1 MHPQSVCHYNGSD
14 AGAYY
19 ISCILAFLADSSAP
33 KATHM
38 LALRSL
44 VNLFK
49 NQSCSYCALARRQAI
64 LESSAK
70 FLVHADK
77 NVRMAAITLFLNY
90 SVSFHLKED

>member
-1 MHPQSVCHYNGSD
+1 
-14 AGAYY
+14 
-19 ISCILAFLADSSAP
+19 LAFLADSGAP

-38 LALRSL
+38 LALRAL

-49 NQSCSYCALARRQAI
+49 NQSCQYCALTRRQAI

-70 FLVHADK
+70 YLMHADK

-90 SVSFHLKED
+90 SVNFHLKDDKDGRE